1 MFSVLVSI
9 FLWNWLTKNSSFKDT
24 VKFGEYLPMSST
36 FGSKKRQTNTHLCWQ
51 CCLVSFSNKVKNG
64 NYLDGFD
71 SSCWDLWYCMAWVS
85 VLKKTWPDS
94 SFFTPLKFHLFQIL
108 LSSFHCYR
116 PVNKEQDSSVSSGKH
131 SMLNILN
138 PPEKCLLTALRDSV
152 KILRHFNKLHINM

>member
-9 FLWNWLTKNSSFKDT
+9 FLWNWLTVSLKLLFF

-94 SFFTPLKFHLFQIL
+94 SFFTPLKFSPFPDPPFLLPLLQASKQRTRFFSLFRETFHAQYTKSPWEVSAHSPER
-108 LSSFHCYR
+108 LS
-116 PVNKEQDSSVSSGKH
+116 ED
-131 SMLNILN
+131 
-138 PPEKCLLTALRDSV
+138 T
-152 KILRHFNKLHINM
+152 